1 MREALRLLASQHL
14 IITTRGVAGGSF
26 VVHPSPA
33 QLSET
38 IATGLSLMQASSLV
52 RLDDIIEARAIVE
65 VPATGL
71 AARRRTAEDLEA
83 LQATLFD
90 PSEAEFDVMMVA
102 HLRFH
107 AAIADAC
114 GNPLLALVTKPLHS
128 VANFHEVLRRFA
140 PAFWAEVD
148 RDHRAILAAVLSGD
162 AAEAEATAALH
173 LTNLRDAIIAGRESP
188 DGREGEPAVSAS
200 AAV

>member
-1 MREALRLLASQHL
+1 VREALRLLASQHL

-52 RLDDIIEARAIVE
+52 RLEDIIEARAMVE
-65 VPATGL
+65 VPVTGL

-83 LQATLFD
+83 LRATLFD
-90 PSEAEFDVMMVA
+90 PGAAEFDTMMVA
-102 HLRFH
+102 HPRFH

-114 GNPLLALVTKPLHS
+114 GNPLLTLVTKPLHS
-128 VANFHEVLRRFA
+128 VANFRDALLRFG
-140 PAFWAEVD
+140 PAFWVDVD

-162 AAEAEATAALH
+162 SAEAEAAAALH
-173 LTNLRDAIIAGRESP
+173 LTNLRDAIVAERESRE
-188 DGREGEPAVSAS
+188 GREGESAVSVS